1 MSNEID
7 RLEIVVEAEANRAN
21 RALGGTEKRLGRIA
35 DKLEKFVS
43 LSSAIGDLGDFDFS
57 AFEEVKKSIDEVFDS
72 GKKLGKEKVSPK
84 VQDSEIKK
92 ASKSLDE
99 LKNKYKDIGKDV
111 DVSDMGL
118 SELKSGFSKYKNQ
131 MNRFKDSLDVKTAQN
146 GIKSLGES
154 VDTLV
159 AKYMLAKNKAELYGN
174 AINNISKAAHNVD
187 DINLKWGSYP
197 FDFDKSY
204 EKYADLGKDFRMPQ
218 FSAKADLN
226 DFVKE
231 YEKKLADAVRTA
243 KNAIDEMEFD
253 NAIRGIRTFENILDK
268 AVKANSDLYYE
279 LEKIKESAKS
289 VKDFGGD
296 TDLASNKAVSEV
308 KNLSSEFNNLDKEIK
323 KVGLHGKLTKG
334 ILESFKIDENGGF
347 SNIKNIGRVFGDYV
361 IGIAK
366 GIENAFKMNEDGTVN
381 GIEAIKKRFQKIKG
395 KKFFPN
401 EKQDNPIE
409 YPKIDYS
416 SGLLNIEKEINR
428 IQNKIGSLKRDIND
442 SLKDGFSIGDSGFDD
457 QYEELLMLEK
467 ELKKYKAIKDK
478 VFGSNADLGKTSKS
492 LRTVRNDFK
501 ELLRGVTN
509 FGKKAAKAMGNAIK
523 AAGKLKKTISGTQK
537 QANKGMSFGRML
549 GSSVA
554 FSFIFQGISMIQQA
568 IKEGSDNLT
577 QYSSEYNHSISSMV
591 SSLLYLKNAWAAA
604 FAPIVNVVAPYIEAF
619 VSMIASALN
628 AVGTFMAT
636 LTGKGSV
643 VHAKKVWKDYGAGL
657 ESAGSSADEAKDKMK
672 ELKNTVLGFDQ
683 LNMLNA
689 PDTDT
694 GNKSGTSGA
703 DISPN
708 EMFETVKTS
717 GAISNFA
724 KQLRE
729 AFLAED
735 WDGLGAIIAGGVN
748 RGLQK
753 LYDAINWSN
762 VGPQITYFCNAFTAT
777 LNSLV
782 DNVDWDLM
790 GRTVGAGVNTIVNT
804 MNLLVTGIDWIG
816 LGLSFATGL
825 MGIVNEV
832 NWENLGMLI
841 GNWFMI
847 SWNIFSGFVSNLEY
861 EEIGRAISECLNGA
875 LQSINLVTMAKALS
889 DLAVGLLSTL
899 NTVIDE
905 LNWKEVGQQIISA
918 IAAID
923 WGGLASGLFDAGL
936 SLIKGLLEAFGEL
949 PLPVQIAA
957 GAIGTFFAAFKI
969 TSALSSVIALI
980 KGIADAI
987 SLAGGLLPAL
997 KAVVAA
1003 MGGPITLAITA
1014 AIAIGA
1020 LLIANW
1026 DDISATAKKVWDFV
1040 TQKFQEFDDFITNV
1054 FSTDW
1059 TKNFGAFGEILNG
1072 FSKNVQNTWDAI
1084 KRIFGGITD
1093 FISGIFTGNWEKA
1106 WNGVKDIFGGIW
1118 DAISSGIKAPINVI
1132 IGAIN
1137 GLIKGAVSGVNS
1149 VIKCL
1154 NKLSFDIPDWVPGF
1168 GGKKFGFDIPRV
1180 SAPQIPYLAS
1190 GGFPK
1195 VGQLFV
1201 ANEKGPEMLGRMGNR
1216 NVVAN
1221 NNQIVSG
1228 IAAGV
1233 QSAVASAF
1241 ADVVMAF
1248 GGDTSSSPTVEVTI
1262 VCDSETLYQT
1272 VKKGKEK
1279 TDRRYSVVIPV

>member
-1 MSNEID
+1 MVSKVSNEID
-7 RLEIVVEAEANRAN
+7 RLEIAVEAEANRAN
-21 RALGGTEKRLGRIA
+21 RTLSGMEKRLNKIA
-35 DKLEKFVS
+35 DSLEKVIS
-43 LSSAIGDLGDFDFS
+43 LSSAINNTGKFDFS
-57 AFEEVKKSIDEVFDS
+57 QFEKINKAFDDISDSKKNIS
-72 GKKLGKEKVSPK
+72 KKISSPK
-84 VQDSEIKK
+84 IDDSSIKK
-92 ASKSLDE
+92 ASKSLDDLYDKFQSAGKGIDISGLNATE
-99 LKNKYKDIGKDV
+99 LENALKKVENEAKRFNDRLNKKISLEGTDKLGKSWESLVYDIQKATNQAEIYREALDKIKSKQPDITINREKESTTREPIGNPKSNNSSVKTKEYNPEDIYKHMDNASKKVNTFSARINRLKKELSDLAFSGYTEYDPEYDDVAKELAELTQAKKEYDKAMRNSVSDKGLKNT
-111 DVSDMGL
+111 
-118 SELKSGFSKYKNQ
+118 Q
-131 MNRFKDSLDVKTAQN
+131 
-146 GIKSLGES
+146 
-154 VDTLV
+154 
-159 AKYMLAKNKAELYGN
+159 
-174 AINNISKAAHNVD
+174 
-187 DINLKWGSYP
+187 
-197 FDFDKSY
+197 
-204 EKYADLGKDFRMPQ
+204 
-218 FSAKADLN
+218 
-226 DFVKE
+226 
-231 YEKKLADAVRTA
+231 
-243 KNAIDEMEFD
+243 
-253 NAIRGIRTFENILDK
+253 
-268 AVKANSDLYYE
+268 
-279 LEKIKESAKS
+279 
-289 VKDFGGD
+289 
-296 TDLASNKAVSEV
+296 
-308 KNLSSEFNNLDKEIK
+308 
-323 KVGLHGKLTKG
+323 
-334 ILESFKIDENGGF
+334 
-347 SNIKNIGRVFGDYV
+347 
-361 IGIAK
+361 
-366 GIENAFKMNEDGTVN
+366 
-381 GIEAIKKRFQKIKG
+381 
-395 KKFFPN
+395 
-401 EKQDNPIE
+401 
-409 YPKIDYS
+409 
-416 SGLLNIEKEINR
+416 
-428 IQNKIGSLKRDIND
+428 
-442 SLKDGFSIGDSGFDD
+442 
-457 QYEELLMLEK
+457 
-467 ELKKYKAIKDK
+467 
-478 VFGSNADLGKTSKS
+478 KS
-492 LRTVRNDFK
+492 LRDIRS
-501 ELLRGVTN
+501 ELNAAGN
-509 FGKKAAKAMGNAIK
+509 IFSSFGKRATKAMGNAIK
-523 AAGKLKKTISGTQK
+523 VAGKLKKAITGTQK

-554 FSFIFQGISMIQQA
+554 FSFVFQGISMIQQA

-591 SSLLYLKNAWAAA
+591 SSLLYFKNAWAAA

-657 ESAGSSADEAKDKMK
+657 ESAGDSADKAKDKMK
-672 ELKNTVLGFDQ
+672 ELKSTVLGFDQ

-689 PDTDT
+689 PDSD
-694 GNKSGTSGA
+694 SGKKKGSGGS
-703 DISPN
+703 DISPSD
-708 EMFETVKTS
+708 MFETVETT

-735 WDGLGAIIAGGVN
+735 WEGLGKIIAGGVN

-753 LYDAINWSN
+753 LYDAINWNN
-762 VGPQITYFCNAFTAT
+762 VGPQITYFCNAFTTT

-782 DNVDWDLM
+782 DNVNWDLM
-790 GRTVGAGVNTIVNT
+790 GKTVGSGVNTIVNT
-804 MNLLVTGIDWIG
+804 LNLLVTGIDWIG

-905 LNWKEVGQQIISA
+905 LNWNEVGQQIISA

-957 GAIGTFFAAFKI
+957 GAIGTFFAAFQVANAI
-969 TSALSSVIALI
+969 S
-980 KGIADAI
+980 GIAKFAASIADTI
-987 SLAGGLLPAL
+987 SKAGGLVSLF
-997 KAVVAA
+997 
-1003 MGGPITLAITA
+1003 GGPVTLAIMGVVA
-1014 AIAIGA
+1014 VGA

-1233 QSAVASAF
+1233 QSAVAGAF
-1241 ADVVMAF
+1241 TDVAMAF
-1248 GGDTSSSPTVEVTI
+1248 GGNSTGAPVVELTI
-1262 VCDSETLYQT
+1262 ICDSETLYQT

>member
-1 MSNEID
+1 MVKKVSNEID
-7 RLEIVVEAEANRAN
+7 RLEIAVEAEANRAN
-21 RALGGTEKRLGRIA
+21 RALSGMEKRLNKIA
-35 DKLEKFVS
+35 DSLEKVVS
-43 LSSAIGDLGDFDFS
+43 LSSAIDSFGKFDYSQFDK
-57 AFEEVKKSIDEVFDS
+57 AKEAIDEVLDS
-72 GKKLGKEKVSPK
+72 GKKLGKEKFAPRVK
-84 VQDSEIKK
+84 DDGIKK
-92 ASKSLDE
+92 ASKSLDDLYDKFKDVGRGIDVSNMNLPE
-99 LKNKYKDIGKDV
+99 LKAALKSAESSASRLNERLDKKMSLDGSNNLGKSWESLIYDIQKATNQAEIYKDAIAEIKGSIPDFSISRANDKSSSTSESERTVNIPEGSFNYNADAMKAIFGEEAGKWKNFSDV
-111 DVSDMGL
+111 MKDLNANASLASKKINMLDDAMDSPHVNTYEAQIKRLKEELSDLGTKGFKQGDVQYD
-118 SELKSGFSKYKNQ
+118 N
-131 MNRFKDSLDVKTAQN
+131 
-146 GIKSLGES
+146 
-154 VDTLV
+154 V
-159 AKYMLAKNKAELYGN
+159 AKELAKVTN
-174 AINNISKAAHNVD
+174 
-187 DINLKWGSYP
+187 
-197 FDFDKSY
+197 
-204 EKYADLGKDFRMPQ
+204 
-218 FSAKADLN
+218 
-226 DFVKE
+226 
-231 YEKKLADAVRTA
+231 EKK
-243 KNAIDEMEFD
+243 KY
-253 NAIRGIRTFENILDK
+253 DK
-268 AVKANSDLYYE
+268 AMRNFV
-279 LEKIKESAKS
+279 SA
-289 VKDFGGD
+289 D
-296 TDLASNKAVSEV
+296 T
-308 KNLSSEFNNLDKEIK
+308 
-323 KVGLHGKLTKG
+323 GLK
-334 ILESFKIDENGGF
+334 
-347 SNIKNIGRVFGDYV
+347 
-361 IGIAK
+361 
-366 GIENAFKMNEDGTVN
+366 
-381 GIEAIKKRFQKIKG
+381 
-395 KKFFPN
+395 
-401 EKQDNPIE
+401 
-409 YPKIDYS
+409 
-416 SGLLNIEKEINR
+416 
-428 IQNKIGSLKRDIND
+428 
-442 SLKDGFSIGDSGFDD
+442 
-457 QYEELLMLEK
+457 
-467 ELKKYKAIKDK
+467 
-478 VFGSNADLGKTSKS
+478 KTSKS
-492 LRTVRNDFK
+492 LKEVRNNLK
-501 ELLRGVTN
+501 SVGNAVSN
-509 FGKKAAKAMGNAIK
+509 FGKKTVKAMSTAIK
-523 AAGKLKKTISGTQK
+523 DVGKLKRAIMGTQK

-554 FSFIFQGISMIQQA
+554 FSFVFQGISMIQQA

-643 VHAKKVWKDYGAGL
+643 VHAKKVWKDYGASL

-694 GNKSGTSGA
+694 GNKSGASGA

-708 EMFETVKTS
+708 EMFETVKTT

-762 VGPQITYFCNAFTAT
+762 VGPQITYFCNAFTT
-777 LNSLV
+777 TINSLV

-790 GRTVGAGVNTIVNT
+790 GRTVGAGVNTIVNM

-923 WGGLASGLFDAGL
+923 WVGLASGLFDAGL

-1093 FISGIFTGNWEKA
+1093 FISGIFAGNWEKA
-1106 WNGVKDIFGGIW
+1106 WNGVKDIFGGIL
-1118 DAISSGIKAPINVI
+1118 DGMASLIKSPINAI
-1132 IGAIN
+1132 IGGIN
-1137 GLIKGAVSGVNS
+1137 GLIKGATQGLNT
-1149 VIKCL
+1149 VISAM
-1154 NKLSFDIPDWVPGF
+1154 NKLSFDIPDWVPVW
-1168 GGKKFGFDIPRV
+1168 GGKTFGLKIPKI
-1180 SAPQIPYLAS
+1180 SSPKIPYLAS

-1195 VGQLFV
+1195 IGQLFV

-1233 QSAVASAF
+1233 QGAVASAF
-1241 ADVVMAF
+1241 ADVAMAF
-1248 GGDTSSSPTVEVTI
+1248 GGKSTGAPVVELTI
-1262 VCDSETLYQT
+1262 ICDSETLYQT

>member
-1 MSNEID
+1 MVKKVSSEID
-7 RLEIVVEAEANRAN
+7 RLEIAVEAEANRAN
-21 RALGGTEKRLGRIA
+21 RALSGMEKRLNKIA
-35 DKLEKFVS
+35 DSLEKVIS
-43 LSSAIGDLGDFDFS
+43 LSSAINNAGKFDFS
-57 AFEEVKKSIDEVFDS
+57 QFEKINKAFDDISDSKKNIS
-72 GKKLGKEKVSPK
+72 KKISSPK
-84 VQDSEIKK
+84 IDDASIKK
-92 ASKSLDE
+92 ASKSLDDLYDKFQSAGKGIDVSGMNSTE
-99 LKNKYKDIGKDV
+99 LENALKKAENEAKRFNDRLNKKISLEGTDKLGKSWESLVYDIQKATNQAEIYREALDKIKSKQPDITINREKESTTREPIGNPKSNNSSVKTKEYNPEDIYKHMDNASKKVNTFSARINRLKKELSDLAFSGYTEYDPEYDDVAKELAELTQAKKEYDKAMRNSVSDKGLKNT
-111 DVSDMGL
+111 
-118 SELKSGFSKYKNQ
+118 Q
-131 MNRFKDSLDVKTAQN
+131 
-146 GIKSLGES
+146 
-154 VDTLV
+154 
-159 AKYMLAKNKAELYGN
+159 
-174 AINNISKAAHNVD
+174 
-187 DINLKWGSYP
+187 
-197 FDFDKSY
+197 
-204 EKYADLGKDFRMPQ
+204 
-218 FSAKADLN
+218 
-226 DFVKE
+226 
-231 YEKKLADAVRTA
+231 
-243 KNAIDEMEFD
+243 
-253 NAIRGIRTFENILDK
+253 
-268 AVKANSDLYYE
+268 
-279 LEKIKESAKS
+279 
-289 VKDFGGD
+289 
-296 TDLASNKAVSEV
+296 
-308 KNLSSEFNNLDKEIK
+308 
-323 KVGLHGKLTKG
+323 
-334 ILESFKIDENGGF
+334 
-347 SNIKNIGRVFGDYV
+347 
-361 IGIAK
+361 
-366 GIENAFKMNEDGTVN
+366 
-381 GIEAIKKRFQKIKG
+381 
-395 KKFFPN
+395 
-401 EKQDNPIE
+401 
-409 YPKIDYS
+409 
-416 SGLLNIEKEINR
+416 
-428 IQNKIGSLKRDIND
+428 
-442 SLKDGFSIGDSGFDD
+442 
-457 QYEELLMLEK
+457 
-467 ELKKYKAIKDK
+467 
-478 VFGSNADLGKTSKS
+478 KS
-492 LRTVRNDFK
+492 LRDIRS
-501 ELLRGVTN
+501 ELNAAGN
-509 FGKKAAKAMGNAIK
+509 IFSSFGKRATKAMGNAIK
-523 AAGKLKKTISGTQK
+523 VAGKLKKAITGTQK

-554 FSFIFQGISMIQQA
+554 FSFVFQGISMIQQA

-657 ESAGSSADEAKDKMK
+657 ESAGDSADKAKDKMK
-672 ELKNTVLGFDQ
+672 ELKSTVLGFDQ

-689 PDTDT
+689 PDSD
-694 GNKSGTSGA
+694 SGKKKGSGGS
-703 DISPN
+703 DISPSD
-708 EMFETVKTS
+708 MFETVETT

-735 WDGLGAIIAGGVN
+735 WEGLGKIIAGGVN

-753 LYDAINWSN
+753 LYDAINWNN

-782 DNVDWDLM
+782 DNVNWDLM
-790 GRTVGAGVNTIVNT
+790 GKTVGSGVNTIVNT
-804 MNLLVTGIDWIG
+804 LNLLVTGIDWIG

-905 LNWKEVGQQIISA
+905 LNWNEVGQQIISA

-969 TSALSSVIALI
+969 TSALTSVIALI
-980 KGIADAI
+980 KGIEDAI

-1059 TKNFGAFGEILNG
+1059 SKNFGAFGEVLNG
-1072 FSKNVQNTWDAI
+1072 FIKNAENMWNAL
-1084 KRIFGGITD
+1084 KRIFGGIID
-1093 FISGIFTGNWEKA
+1093 LVEGVFSGNWEKA
-1106 WNGVKDIFGGIW
+1106 WNGIKDIFGGVW
-1118 DAISSGIKAPINVI
+1118 DAMAAYVKMPINAI
-1132 IGAIN
+1132 IGIIN
-1137 GLIKGAVSGVNS
+1137 GLIKGVVSGVNS

-1233 QSAVASAF
+1233 QSAVAGAF
-1241 ADVVMAF
+1241 TDVAMAF
-1248 GGDTSSSPTVEVTI
+1248 GGNSTGAPVVELTI
-1262 VCDSETLYQT
+1262 ICDSETLYQT